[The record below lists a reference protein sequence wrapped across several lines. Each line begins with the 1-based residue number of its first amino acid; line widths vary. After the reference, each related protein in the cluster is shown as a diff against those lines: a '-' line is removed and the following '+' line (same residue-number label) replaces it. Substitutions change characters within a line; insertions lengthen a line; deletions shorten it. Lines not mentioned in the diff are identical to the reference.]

1 MNMLSRRHFLQM
13 TGGILCALA
22 FTSVTEGRGVVRTDQ
37 ADTDISAE
45 SSQNTLNSAMER
57 WLLSTG
63 SGDIDADIYALL
75 TSEEVAVP
83 HKVFLP
89 SVQH

>member
-13 TGGILCALA
+13 TGGILSTLA
-22 FTSVTEGRGVVRTDQ
+22 FTSVAAGRVIVHADRANTDV
-37 ADTDISAE
+37 SAE
-45 SSQNTLNSAMER
+45 SSQNTLNSDMEK

-63 SGDIDADIYALL
+63 RGDIDADIYTLL